1 MHPGQDPGRWAEI
14 SCRMIE
20 NYRVEDCHEL
30 AEEPRGSG
38 MARVLR
44 EAAWQFQVRPPRSN
58 GKVLLGERVR
68 IHYDF
73 TRDQAEELPPRTG
86 ESP

>member
-1 MHPGQDPGRWAEI
+1 
-14 SCRMIE
+14 MIDH
-20 NYRVEDCHEL
+20 YHVEDCHEL

-44 EAAWQFQVRPPRSN
+44 EAAWQFLVRPPRRN
-58 GKVLLGERVR
+58 GKDLIGERVR

-73 TRDQAEELPPRTG
+73 TRERAEEVPERSG